1 MGNLCP
7 SCHHENRTENRYCTR
22 CGAKLDEA
30 KILGPRL
37 VILNGDKRSVV
48 SAHRDGFSTLG
59 RDIENYVVIN
69 DNQISK
75 KHAVIYFEKGQYWIE
90 DLNSKNGVFLNGK
103 RIYGRERIYEGSL
116 IKLGSTIL
124 RFEGSR

>member
-7 SCHHENRTENRYCTR
+7 VCRHENRTENRYCTR
-22 CGAKLDEA
+22 CGAKLDET

-37 VILNGDKRSVV
+37 VILNGDKKSVV
-48 SAHRDGFSTLG
+48 SAYKDGVSTLG

-75 KHAVIYFEKGQYWIE
+75 KHAVIYFDKGQYWIE

-103 RIYGRERIYEGSL
+103 RIHGRERLFEGSL